1 MFNETDP
8 TEEGTV
14 PRHESVWI
22 ATTEEPGFGSLEAP
36 LEVDAVVLG
45 AGIAG
50 LTTALMLK
58 NAGLRVAVVEMGRV
72 CAATTGHTT
81 AKVSAQ
87 HGLIYDTLGSKVGA
101 DGARAYA
108 EANMAGVDLVERLV
122 REHDIDCDWERRPA
136 YAYTE
141 QDSYVKQIEQEV
153 EAAREAGL
161 PASYTEETDLPWP
174 VRAAVRFDDQ
184 AQFHPRRYCLALARL
199 IDGEGSSVF
208 ERTRALDVEDGSPCV
223 VKTDRHDIRAAY
235 VVLATHLPF
244 LDRGAFF
251 AKCHPE
257 REYVLAVALE
267 APAPKGM
274 YISAEQPTRS
284 VRQHPFDGGELL
296 ILSGDSHKTGQ
307 DEDTERHYAA
317 LEEFARE
324 RFAVRSVDY
333 RWSTQDH
340 MPVDQVPYIGKL
352 RRRSERL
359 YVATGFK
366 KWGMTSGTIAGVVIS
381 DQILGRENPWSE
393 LFDPNRVKPL
403 ASAKEFVKE
412 NVNVARRFVADR
424 VTKRGSVSAEEL
436 GPGEGQVVSARGRQ
450 VAVSRDGDG
459 QLHAVAARCTH
470 MGCIVNWNLAERSW
484 DCPCHGSRFAAD
496 GAVLEGPAVDDLAPV
511 ADVLPEERDG

>member
-1 MFNETDP
+1 
-8 TEEGTV
+8 V
-14 PRHESVWI
+14 RHESVWI
-22 ATTEEPGFGSLEAP
+22 ATTEEPGFGALDTP
-36 LEVDAVVLG
+36 IDVDVAVLG

-50 LTTALMLK
+50 LTTALLLK
-58 NAGLRVAVVEMGRV
+58 NAGLRVAVAEADGVSRG
-72 CAATTGHTT
+72 TTGHTT

-87 HGLIYDTLGSKVGA
+87 HGLIYDTLSSKFGQ

-108 EANMAGVDLVERLV
+108 EANLAAVDLVESLV
-122 REHDIDCDWERRPA
+122 GEHGIDCDWERRPA

-141 QDSYVKQIEQEV
+141 QDSQVSQVEKEV
-153 EAAREAGL
+153 AAARAAGL
-161 PASYTEETDLPWP
+161 PASYTAETDLPWP
-174 VRAAVRFDDQ
+174 VKAAVRFDDQ

-199 IDGEGSSVF
+199 VDRDGSRVF
-208 ERTRALDVEDGSPCV
+208 ERTRALDVEDGPPCV

-257 REYVLAVALE
+257 REYVLGVALE
-267 APAPKGM
+267 QPAPSGM
-274 YISAEQPTRS
+274 YISVEQPTRS

-296 ILSGDSHKTGQ
+296 ILGGDSHKTGQ
-307 DEDTERHYAA
+307 DDDTERHYAA

-324 RFAVRSVDY
+324 RFAVRSIEY

-352 RRRSERL
+352 RRRSDRL

-393 LFDPNRVKPL
+393 LFNPNRIKPL
-403 ASAKEFVKE
+403 ASAGDFVKE
-412 NVNVARRFVADR
+412 NVNVARRFIEDR
-424 VTKRGSVSAEEL
+424 ITQRAPLSPDEL
-436 GPGEGQVVSARGRQ
+436 VPGEGQVTSVGRKQ
-450 VAVSRDGDG
+450 IAVSRDSDG
-459 QLHAVAARCTH
+459 TLHAVSARCTH
-470 MGCIVNWNLAERSW
+470 MGCIVNWNPAERTW
-484 DCPCHGSRFAAD
+484 DCPCHGSRFRTD
-496 GAVLEGPAVDDLAPV
+496 GEVIEGPAVEALEARE
-511 ADVLPEERDG
+511 LPASKDSDG